1 MKCLEIA
8 LAAVGGAVV
17 GAAAAVLLA
26 PQSGAR
32 TRAQIRRFIR
42 EKFPNACDCHV
53 EAMAEDIENRMNG
66 PMGERVEPG
75 KA

>member
-1 MKCLEIA
+1 MKCLGIA

-17 GAAAAVLLA
+17 GAAAAMLLA

-53 EAMAEDIENRMNG
+53 EAMVEDIENRIKG
-66 PMGERVEPG
+66 PMGETVEPG